1 MVIISKHL
9 ATLERVLCIAAG
21 IAFLS
26 VSVCITEASAQA
38 VSKAFIDCGD
48 GGPARQVCEGNTLSG
63 VVLVRQGGEGNCV
76 LGRTWGYDSKA
87 VWVSNGCRAR
97 FATTDTRE
105 TMTCASEGARHLCD
119 ATTTEGVVVV
129 NRPDVEDP
137 LLDPDY
143 GVRYAIAGA
152 EIGLGANMYAYLE
165 SRVFDDSIGPQGEDG
180 FNAVTIGV
188 HYGFSF
194 SGWHRR

>member
-1 MVIISKHL
+1 MASRPPEL
-9 ATLERVLCIAAG
+9 TPTPPTAQERNRFFVLNAI
-21 IAFLS
+21 
-26 VSVCITEASAQA
+26 
-38 VSKAFIDCGD
+38 
-48 GGPARQVCEGNTLSG
+48 RLSG

-105 TMTCASEGARHLCD
+105 TMTCASEGTRHLCD
-119 ATTTEGVVVV
+119 ATTTEGVVVLKASPICV
-129 NRPDVEDP
+129 LGRTWGYTESGIWVDGGCSGTFG
-137 LLDPDY
+137 LSTPDY

-165 SRVFDDSIGPQGEDG
+165 SRVFDNSIGPQGEDG